1 MASPRLLEGI
11 DRDLPELH
19 QVTDLVLLLSRSWAA
34 PAHERQPATAANGCC
49 GSTAPGHLADHVD
62 GKRPQAAIESS
73 KVGRRALHRAL
84 QAAAESPRRSS
95 IPPTPDRP
103 GATAHWQQN
112 FGASRNQSGALGR
125 PRARRQAPATRRQ
138 PGGFAQGVAASSRRT
153 SITGTGLWRTTSS
166 ASLPSV
172 SRRRPRRPWV
182 PITIRSQSRRAA
194 SDTIVSATEPP
205 VDS

>member
-84 QAAAESPRRSS
+84 QALPSRRAGQASLPRP
-95 IPPTPDRP
+95 IGQAQPPTSSRTAARV
-103 GATAHWQQN
+103 ATNPAP
-112 FGASRNQSGALGR
+112 LGR